1 MSKERAGSPPGAENI
16 VASST
21 DDMSAEEKR
30 HDQLIT
36 APKSTE
42 RDAAPRIDVT
52 EDSDGP
58 TRIDVRDDAIVRPGK
73 TTGREEQV

>member
-1 MSKERAGSPPGAENI
+1 VSKDRAKSSTEAENI

-42 RDAAPRIDVT
+42 RDAAPRIDIT

-73 TTGREEQV
+73 TTGREAKS

>member
-1 MSKERAGSPPGAENI
+1 VSKQRAERPAEAEYI

-42 RDAAPRIDVT
+42 RDAAPRIEIT

-73 TTGREEQV
+73 TTGREEKA

>member
-1 MSKERAGSPPGAENI
+1 VSNDRAKSSTEAENI

-73 TTGREEQV
+73 TTGREEKS